1 MSRLIYINGMGPNFR
16 GDNIYEFIFSDTL
29 EVFGENWESKPA
41 NGYPL
46 PPDIEYIKKV
56 GTLVNEEIVFELVQ
70 DSDVFSVIDSMD
82 NVIALGWEKETNE
95 IDFSLTKRLVFH
107 FGDTEEDVKNKDIAK
122 HIVSVYNEDG
132 KRRNKTEIVK
142 DIIDLL

>member
-1 MSRLIYINGMGPNFR
+1 MSQLIYINGMGPNFR

-56 GTLVNEEIVFELVQ
+56 GTLVNEDISFDLIQ

-82 NVIALGWEKETNE
+82 NVIALGWEKENDDV
-95 IDFSLTKRLVFH
+95 DFSLTKRLVFH
-107 FGDTEEDVKNKDIAK
+107 FGDSEEDVKNKLYERDIVLQFEK
-122 HIVSVYNEDG
+122 EVVYE
-132 KRRNKTEIVK
+132 K
-142 DIIDLL
+142 

>member
-1 MSRLIYINGMGPNFR
+1 MNRLIYINGMGPNFR

-46 PPDIEYIKKV
+46 PPDMEYIKKV
-56 GTLVNEEIVFELVQ
+56 GTLVHEEIVFELVQ

-95 IDFSLTKRLVFH
+95 IDFSLVKRLVFQ
-107 FGDTEEDVKNKDIAK
+107 FGDTEEDVKNKL
-122 HIVSVYNEDG
+122 YE
-132 KRRNKTEIVK
+132 R
-142 DIIDLL
+142 DIILQFEKEVVNFKQTKT